1 MCVSAT
7 ENEMS
12 VYAYPVSYSA
22 VGMSADAFR
31 TKVRQISED
40 LPVFM
45 KAVNADTVVVS
56 GSSGLSV
63 AFALRMLVD
72 IPIIMLRKDGEGSHS
87 GKWSAVSDRVITTR
101 RYVIL
106 DDFTESGETVN
117 RIIEDMKDADLAGL
131 FFYARGSARMFV
143 RGVCS
148 NKWGVPRAEGVYGTE
163 HPAWRPLNLARVLE
177 DIG

>member
-1 MCVSAT
+1 
-7 ENEMS
+7 MS

-72 IPIIMLRKDGEGSHS
+72 IPIIMLRKSGEGAHS
-87 GKWSAVSDRVITTR
+87 GKWSAMSDREITTR

-117 RIIEDMKDADLAGL
+117 RIVQDMKDADLAGL
-131 FFYARGSARMFV
+131 FFYARGSARVFV
-143 RGVCS
+143 ENRYS
-148 NKWGVPRAEGVYGTE
+148 NTWRVPQAEGQYGVS
-163 HPAWRPLNLARVLE
+163 HPAWRPLKLERVLE

>member
-1 MCVSAT
+1 
-7 ENEMS
+7 MS

-45 KAVNADTVVVS
+45 EAVKADTVVVS
-56 GSSGLSV
+56 GSSGMSV

-72 IPIIMLRKDGEGSHS
+72 IPIIMLRKNGEGAHS
-87 GKWSAVSDRVITTR
+87 DKLSAARDTAITAQ

-106 DDFTESGETVN
+106 DDFTESGNTVD
-117 RIIEDMKDADLAGL
+117 RIIRDMSGASLVGL
-131 FFYARGSARMFV
+131 FFYAHGSARVFV
-143 RGVCS
+143 EDGIS
-148 NKWGVPRAEGVYGTE
+148 NKWRVPKAEGKYGVE
-163 HPAWRPLNLARVLE
+163 YPAWRPLKLERVLE

>member
-1 MCVSAT
+1 
-7 ENEMS
+7 MS
-12 VYAYPVSYSA
+12 VHAYPVSYSA

-45 KAVNADTVVVS
+45 KAVKADAVVVS

-63 AFALRMLVD
+63 AFALRMLVN
-72 IPIIMLRKDGEGSHS
+72 IPTIMLRRGGEGAHS
-87 GKWSAVSDRVITTR
+87 GKWSAVSHGAITTQ

-117 RIIEDMKDADLAGL
+117 RIIEDMKGANLAGL
-131 FFYARGSARMFV
+131 FFYAHGSARVFV
-143 RGVCS
+143 EDGIS
-148 NKWGVPRAEGVYGTE
+148 NKWRVPKAEGQYGVS
-163 HPAWRPLNLARVLE
+163 HPAWRPLKLERVLE

>member
-1 MCVSAT
+1 
-7 ENEMS
+7 MS

-45 KAVNADTVVVS
+45 KAVKADAVVVS

-72 IPIIMLRKDGEGSHS
+72 IPIIMLRKSGEGAHS
-87 GKWSAVSDRVITTR
+87 GKWSAMRDREITTQ

-106 DDFTESGETVN
+106 DDFTESGGTVN
-117 RIIEDMKDADLAGL
+117 RIIKDMKDADLAGL
-131 FFYARGSARMFV
+131 FFYARGSARVFV
-143 RGVCS
+143 EDVVS
-148 NKWGVPRAEGVYGTE
+148 NQWRVPKAEGQYGLSRQE
-163 HPAWRPLNLARVLE
+163 WRPLKLERVLE
-177 DIG
+177 AIR

>member
-1 MCVSAT
+1 
-7 ENEMS
+7 MS

-31 TKVRQISED
+31 TKVRQLSED

-45 KAVNADTVVVS
+45 KAVDADAVVVS

-72 IPIIMLRKDGEGSHS
+72 IPIIMLRKSGEGAHS
-87 GKWSAVSDRVITTR
+87 GKWSAMSDREIISR

-117 RIIEDMKDADLAGL
+117 RIIKGMKAATLAGL

-143 RGVCS
+143 ENSGYNR
-148 NKWGVPRAEGVYGTE
+148 WGVPQAEGKYGVDCPE
-163 HPAWRPLNLARVLE
+163 WRPLKLERVLA